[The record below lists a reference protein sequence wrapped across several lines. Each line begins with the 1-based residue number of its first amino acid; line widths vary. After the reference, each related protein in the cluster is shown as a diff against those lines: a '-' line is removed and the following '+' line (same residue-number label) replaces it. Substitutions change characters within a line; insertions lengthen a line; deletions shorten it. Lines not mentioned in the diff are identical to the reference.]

1 MNSSRKISNPKVW
14 QLGDRPV
21 VVQTASGSEYCVHSN
36 GIISGGMR
44 KLIRKPLIGA
54 AREPGGPLLRG
65 QAIVIGLRMVID
77 ETKFPPMYTSPVTDI
92 IPKTKLVSMKRTD
105 IPDIETWCPGDGP
118 IAVRTTSGAEY
129 YIDNDGLVSGGSRPI
144 AGRELMGAVR
154 NKNGPLWGERA
165 VMIGFGM
172 EIKCGNRLLYT
183 SPVAEIIRYTK
194 RPCK

>member
-1 MNSSRKISNPKVW
+1 MTSIRSISNPKVW

-36 GIISGGMR
+36 GIISGGMQ

-129 YIDNDGLVSGGSRPI
+129 YIDNDGLVTGGSRPI
-144 AGRELMGAVR
+144 AGRELIGAVR
-154 NKNGPLWGERA
+154 NKDGPLWGE
-165 VMIGFGM
+165 
-172 EIKCGNRLLYT
+172 
-183 SPVAEIIRYTK
+183 
-194 RPCK
+194 